1 MSVESGMWALF
12 AEEHQISRP
21 FRTEQEA
28 WHQAR
33 KCSLADGD
41 QLEPGY
47 EIRRIGEGEAAA

>member
-12 AEEHQISRP
+12 AGEHQISRP

-41 QLEPGY
+41 QLEQGY
-47 EIRRIGEGEAAA
+47 EIRRIGDERAA